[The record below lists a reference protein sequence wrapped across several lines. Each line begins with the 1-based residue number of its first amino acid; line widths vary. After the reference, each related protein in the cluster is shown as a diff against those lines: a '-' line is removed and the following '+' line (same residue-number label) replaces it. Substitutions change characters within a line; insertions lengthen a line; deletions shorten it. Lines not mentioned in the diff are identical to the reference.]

1 MLRGRESVDNDQ
13 PPATAWTG
21 QYEDPGML
29 IGVAS
34 ICITGGLA
42 AWRFGPEKLPDPGDI
57 GGAVAISVKAVVT
70 DTVLALWQDVDQEAA
85 DKLICLQRHNCA
97 SARAIDAVVFDLE
110 GHAVGIEPDQATV

>member
-13 PPATAWTG
+13 PSATTWTRKRENAG
-21 QYEDPGML
+21 RLISIAEAVI
-29 IGVAS
+29 IGVTLVS
-34 ICITGGLA
+34 
-42 AWRFGPEKLPDPGDI
+42 RRSPEQLLDPGDI
-57 GGAVAISVKAVVT
+57 VDTVAVSEETIVA

-85 DKLICLQRHNCA
+85 DELVGLQRHNCA